1 MCPGTISSS
10 WSTSGI
16 HRATLVSNPV
26 NEWMR
31 LGPDYDY
38 DKRAQIF
45 RNGLQS
51 HGGDWKIFKV
61 MISTSLLGP
70 LGSVSSLLTASF
82 YQGKHY
88 ISHMIH
94 NINLPTPV
102 KTNVVS
108 VYHHHWREMNS
119 TQTLYHHVYQWLE
132 RNRLIIFY
140 WYSCF

>member
-10 WSTSGI
+10 WSTSGV

-26 NEWMR
+26 NEWMG

-51 HGGDWKIFKV
+51 HGGDRKIFKV
-61 MISTSLLGP
+61 MISASLLGT
-70 LGSVSSLLTASF
+70 LGSVFSLLTASF

-88 ISHMIH
+88 RNHMIH

-102 KTNVVS
+102 KAK
-108 VYHHHWREMNS
+108 VYHHHWRSEFDTNCVSSCISMTRS
-119 TQTLYHHVYQWLE
+119 
-132 RNRLIIFY
+132 RLIIVY

>member
-51 HGGDWKIFKV
+51 HGGDRKIFKV

-88 ISHMIH
+88 INHMIH

-102 KTNVVS
+102 KTNVVRS
-108 VYHHHWREMNS
+108 ITTIGAKWIRHKRC
-119 TQTLYHHVYQWLE
+119 
-132 RNRLIIFY
+132 IIMY
-140 WYSCF
+140 INDLKETDW